1 MDRNPDWKVFLN
13 IFSALLRKLNC
24 NEKSKVNLYIY
35 IRNTNTKKFSLYKN
49 YKQHK
54 FFFFSFNGCTRVLP
68 FFFNNN
74 RTRRRYGEESENI
87 TEFKNSWP
95 ETLRF
100 FQFPLSLTPI
110 SSSVGELISRFL
122 PFSLCLSS
130 SSNYALSIRVFP
142 FCPTWEFARRPGVS
156 KINFG
161 EKVLTFWA

>member
-54 FFFFSFNGCTRVLP
+54 KFFFSFNGCTRVLP
-68 FFFNNN
+68 FSFFNN
-74 RTRRRYGEESENI
+74 RTRRRHGEESENI

-100 FQFPLSLTPI
+100 FQFPLSL
-110 SSSVGELISRFL
+110 SRRSHLALLLLFL
-122 PFSLCLSS
+122 LSS
-130 SSNYALSIRVFP
+130 SASAKYALTYFTVFP
-142 FCPTWEFARRPGVS
+142 FWPLLGIWVFLGGRCFNFILFFNYILLS
-156 KINFG
+156 K
-161 EKVLTFWA
+161 L